1 MAIMLSAKT
10 KVMIGDLHVKNL
22 TSVPAFNETKAT
34 LEVTSLDNEARVYIS
49 GLKEPAESLEFS
61 GYYEAAEFK
70 KLRDLAEQGGQKD
83 ISIELPDGLVISF
96 KGEISVGLGEI
107 AVGEAPT
114 FTLAIT
120 PATELD
126 FDFSACEDIQ

>member
-70 KLRDLAEQGGQKD
+70 KLRDLAEQGGQQD
-83 ISIELPDGLVISF
+83 VSIELPDGLVISF

-120 PATELD
+120 PGTEFE
-126 FDFSACEDIQ
+126 FDFSACEGIQ

>member
-10 KVMIGDLHVKNL
+10 KVMIGELHVKNL

-70 KLRDLAEQGGQKD
+70 KLRDLAEQGGQQD

-120 PATELD
+120 PGTELD
-126 FDFSACEDIQ
+126 FDFSACEGIQ